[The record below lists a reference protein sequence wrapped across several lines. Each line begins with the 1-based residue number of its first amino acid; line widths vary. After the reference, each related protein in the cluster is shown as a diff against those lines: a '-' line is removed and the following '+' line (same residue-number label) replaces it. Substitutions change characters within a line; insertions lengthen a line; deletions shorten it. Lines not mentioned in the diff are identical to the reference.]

1 MYTVQCTGLWNDKNM
16 YIFHKT
22 KQKMSYISET
32 REPKVY
38 VALLAVKVPFNAD
51 WFTTGTNWQQIQC
64 LSWCFVFL

>member
-1 MYTVQCTGLWNDKNM
+1 M

-38 VALLAVKVPFNAD
+38 VALLAVEVPFNAD
-51 WFTTGTNWQQIQC
+51 
-64 LSWCFVFL
+64 